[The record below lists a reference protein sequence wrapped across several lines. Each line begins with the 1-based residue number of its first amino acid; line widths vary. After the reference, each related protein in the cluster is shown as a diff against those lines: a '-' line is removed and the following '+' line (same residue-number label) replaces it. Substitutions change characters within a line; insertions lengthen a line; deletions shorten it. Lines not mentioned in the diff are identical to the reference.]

1 MNNAFS
7 FESQEEL
14 YEFQAMLRNK
24 VDTFTHELTVFDNS
38 LFRLTDQKISHPDAV
53 QLVDQSV
60 DESGKNIKYQDG
72 GQELR
77 KYRRNTK

>member
-1 MNNAFS
+1 LNNAFS

-77 KYRRNTK
+77 KYRGNTK